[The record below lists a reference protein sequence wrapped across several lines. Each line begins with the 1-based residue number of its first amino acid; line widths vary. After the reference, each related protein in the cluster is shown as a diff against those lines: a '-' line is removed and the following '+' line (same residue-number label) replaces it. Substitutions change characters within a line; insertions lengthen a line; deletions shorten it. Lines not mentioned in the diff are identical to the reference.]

1 MSGRPALIRQR
12 EAKQIIQAAKK
23 AGAKDVTVKIGEVSL
38 TVHLADDKSDTPP
51 DENEW
56 NDAAA

>member
-23 AGAKDVTVKIGEVSL
+23 AGAKDVTVRIGEVSL
-38 TVHLADDKSDTPP
+38 TINLADEKAPVEEEDVTL
-51 DENEW
+51 
-56 NDAAA
+56 